1 MDRQGLAVLA
11 PMLQSKI
18 GWNEREYGH
27 IVTAF
32 QAAYAIGVLG
42 FGRLVDLYGTK
53 TGYSLAVFI
62 WSAAECG
69 HALARS
75 ALGFGLARFGLGLG
89 EGGNFPAAIKAVAEW
104 FPPEERALATG
115 LFNSG
120 CSFGIIFASILV
132 PWTTAKYGWQVS
144 FLVLGLVGFVWMIGW
159 TFFYKNHKPP
169 SQQVTP
175 ERSDIGSS
183 MTWRMVLQTRQRW
196 VYIAGSALTAPI
208 FWFYLYWAPKFLF
221 QRFGISISSI
231 GTPMLI
237 IYLCATAGSAVGGWI
252 PSFFLRK
259 GFSLNVARKAG
270 LGISGACAIP
280 VIWAPVVDSSQLAV
294 WLIGLAAA
302 AHLAWAANLF
312 TTVSDLFP
320 KDAVASVVGVG
331 LTASA
336 VTALIF
342 AEYAGF
348 SLQSTHGSYLG
359 LFRIAGS
366 IYAAAMVIMHALAPK
381 YKPVDIGR

>member
-183 MTWRMVLQTRQRW
+183 MTWRMVLQTRQSW

-280 VIWAPVVDSSQLAV
+280 VIWAPIVDSSQLAV

>member
-183 MTWRMVLQTRQRW
+183 VTWRMVLQTRQSW